1 MPSVPAPKRRC
12 RHRSLTG
19 SRPRRPRTQPR
30 LMGRRSTELR
40 DTFARHSP
48 RRNSRIVGKPTEHH
62 VRANPVG
69 HIGSGFDARSVLRRT
84 SATTRRYV
92 PAPERIAAAER
103 AAQDREASSLE
114 GLDGFVVRALP
125 YARRRQLLD
134 DLELDGRAWSTPR
147 TFRRWR
153 GPHTRRRR
161 SRGRNALIRGVYT
174 GTDATRVP
182 SSHYRPRR

>member
-48 RRNSRIVGKPTEHH
+48 RRNSRIVGKLTGHH
-62 VRANPVG
+62 VRASHVG
-69 HIGSGFDARSVLRRT
+69 HIGSGFDARSVLGRT
-84 SATTRRYV
+84 SCDDQGIRARSRTDSGRQVRPRMV
-92 PAPERIAAAER
+92 RPPANK
-103 AAQDREASSLE
+103 ASTDSSSK
-114 GLDGFVVRALP
+114 RCRCQRP
-125 YARRRQLLD
+125 QLLD

-147 TFRRWR
+147 TFRRCR

-182 SSHYRPRR
+182 SSHCRPRR